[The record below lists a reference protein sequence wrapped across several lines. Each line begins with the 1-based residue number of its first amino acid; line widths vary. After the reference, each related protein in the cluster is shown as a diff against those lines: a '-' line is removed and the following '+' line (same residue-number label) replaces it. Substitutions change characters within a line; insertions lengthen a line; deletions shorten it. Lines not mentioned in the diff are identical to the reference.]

1 MLSIPLASI
10 DPEEAGNWQKE
21 EMIWIEEYYLDTAEE
36 VKAFYNKLLVH
47 WGDLILSKDERDM
60 PHNETLL
67 LAQKI
72 TGNFASQVMW
82 KGLDIHNQWGWFF
95 NIQQVSALNFYHNI
109 NMAVVGFV
117 VDESILPEQ
126 STIAFTNSP
135 IMAEMVKV
143 LSLPL
148 TQDATLAMRNLHNG
162 ISAFR

>member
-1 MLSIPLASI
+1 
-10 DPEEAGNWQKE
+10 
-21 EMIWIEEYYLDTAEE
+21 
-36 VKAFYNKLLVH
+36 
-47 WGDLILSKDERDM
+47 
-60 PHNETLL
+60 
-67 LAQKI
+67 
-72 TGNFASQVMW
+72 
-82 KGLDIHNQWGWFF
+82 
-95 NIQQVSALNFYHNI
+95 
-109 NMAVVGFV
+109 MAVVGFV